1 MTLWKRG
8 EEFQAEEIFICD
20 PNECRILSSELRLP
34 LPMVF
39 QTFLTNPNIW
49 WPCQHFSV
57 VLVILLIIGKFFYT
71 RFKTKLDLLTLKLK
85 RTQFMGCPSLP
96 ILSATSL
103 VSSFLKQKGQN
114 IFVMI
119 LKLQPCIKPVNLKG
133 NQPEYSLA
141 GLRLRLK
148 LQYFSHLMQRAHSLE
163 KTLMLGKIEGREKRG
178 QQRM

>member
-85 RTQFMGCPSLP
+85 RT
-96 ILSATSL
+96 
-103 VSSFLKQKGQN
+103 
-114 IFVMI
+114 
-119 LKLQPCIKPVNLKG
+119 
-133 NQPEYSLA
+133 
-141 GLRLRLK
+141 
-148 LQYFSHLMQRAHSLE
+148 
-163 KTLMLGKIEGREKRG
+163 
-178 QQRM
+178 